1 MSLIAY
7 LVLAGCVLGISA
19 GQLLF
24 KLAATR
30 PLPDG
35 APVWRLLFSPA
46 LLLGL
51 TIYGLATLAWLW
63 QLRTTPL
70 SRAFPFMA
78 LGFIITPLAAT
89 WLFGETT
96 GPRYWLGASLIA
108 AGVVLSA
115 TEPV

>member
-1 MSLIAY
+1 M
-7 LVLAGCVLGISA
+7 LGISA

-24 KLAATR
+24 KAAAVR
-30 PLPDG
+30 QPADG
-35 APVWRLLFSPA
+35 EPVWRLLFSPT

-51 TIYGLATLAWLW
+51 TLYGLATLAWLW

-78 LGFIITPLAAT
+78 LGFVVTPLAAT

-96 GPRYWLGASLIA
+96 GPRYWLGAGLIV
-108 AGVVLSA
+108 AGVVLCA
-115 TEPV
+115 TEPA